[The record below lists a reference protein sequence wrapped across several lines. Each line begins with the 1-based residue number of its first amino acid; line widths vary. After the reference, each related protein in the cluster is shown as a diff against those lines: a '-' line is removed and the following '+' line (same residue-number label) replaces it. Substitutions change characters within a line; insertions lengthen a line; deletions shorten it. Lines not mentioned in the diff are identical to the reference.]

1 MSSLTILELK
11 KLIEEDPNL
20 VIIDTRTEWELK
32 DGKIPKAVWLDVSS
46 REFMQKVT
54 ALPKDKTY
62 CLYCASGGRT
72 SMIVPF
78 MEQCGFTKVY
88 DLEGGIVSWMISG
101 NALEKL

>member
-1 MSSLTILELK
+1 MASLTILDLK
-11 KLIEEDPNL
+11 KLIETDPDL
-20 VIIDTRTEWELK
+20 VIIDTRTEWEVK
-32 DGKIPKAVWLDVSS
+32 DGKIPKAVWMDVSS
-46 REFMQKVT
+46 KEFMQKVT
-54 ALPKDKTY
+54 AMPKDKTY

-101 NALEKL
+101 NLLCK